1 MVDFSQIR
9 AFAFD
14 VDGVFTN
21 GGILCDV
28 QGELYR
34 TFDAKDGFAVRMA
47 VMKGYPVGIITGG
60 RSESIRQRFLT
71 SGVSGDDVYLGSRNK
86 IEQLQEFCQK
96 HYLNADQI
104 LFIGD
109 DIPDLEVIQTVGIG
123 MCPADGVPEV
133 KAAADIVSQYN
144 GGHLCVRDAIETVM
158 KAQGHWEFDA
168 MTYKKLF

>member
-21 GGILCDV
+21 GGVLATET
-28 QGELYR
+28 GELYR

-60 RSESIRQRFLT
+60 KSTSIRERFQT
-71 SGVSGDDVYLGSRNK
+71 SGVPGDDVFLGARNK
-86 IEQLQEFCQK
+86 VEQLQEFCQK
-96 HYLNADQI
+96 HYLNADQV

-109 DIPDLEVIQTVGIG
+109 DIPDLDVIIAVGIG
-123 MCPADGVPEV
+123 MCPADAVPEV
-133 KAAADIVSQYN
+133 KAAADIVSEYN
-144 GGHLCVRDAIETVM
+144 GGHLCVRDAIEKVL
-158 KAQGHWEFDA
+158 KAQGHWEFDT
-168 MTYKKLF
+168 MLYKKLF